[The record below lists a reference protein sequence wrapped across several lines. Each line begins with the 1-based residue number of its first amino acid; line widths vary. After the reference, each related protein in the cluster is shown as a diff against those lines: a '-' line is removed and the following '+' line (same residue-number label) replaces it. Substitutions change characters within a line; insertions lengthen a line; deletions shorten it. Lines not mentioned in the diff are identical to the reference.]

1 VAKLRQVEVLLAQGK
16 TATEAVRTLWLTE
29 PTYCR
34 WRAEYGGLK
43 LDQVKRLQLLEQ
55 ENCRL
60 RKAVADLTL
69 EKPVRVGKLV
79 SAARRRGCVE
89 HVTAKLGVSQRLA
102 CRVPPPEAMP
112 LARRGTNSRR
122 ALRQRKIDLSLVVTQ
137 ALPWAV
143 AVMLTA
149 LPFMEVQALP
159 PRLPFQRQM
168 P

>member
-1 VAKLRQVEVLLAQGK
+1 MKGVVVARKHHKPDEIVAKLRQVEVLLAQGK

-69 EKPVRVGKLV
+69 EKLV

-112 LARRGTNSRR
+112 LAAGAPTPVARCASERSIRH
-122 ALRQRKIDLSLVVTQ
+122 LS
-137 ALPWAV
+137 
-143 AVMLTA
+143 
-149 LPFMEVQALP
+149 
-159 PRLPFQRQM
+159 
-168 P
+168 